1 MNSGRTMTKTNPK
14 VIARQKRVKRIRTKF
29 FGTLERPRMSVYRS
43 NRHIYAQ
50 IIDDT
55 NHTTLVAMSTLDK
68 EFTAAEIKGKSA
80 QAKKIGEMIAVR
92 AKNAGISSVV
102 FDRGGNLYH
111 GRVKALS
118 EGAREGGL
126 DF

>member
-1 MNSGRTMTKTNPK
+1 MAKTSQK
-14 VIARQKRVKRIRTKF
+14 LTARKKRIRRIRKRI
-29 FGTLERPRMSVYRS
+29 FGTAEKPRMRVFRS
-43 NRHIYAQ
+43 NKHIYVQ

-55 NHTTLVAMSTLDK
+55 RHATIVAMSTKDK
-68 EFTAAEIKGKSA
+68 EFNGEDLKGKCA
-80 QAKKIGEMIAVR
+80 QAKRVGQLVAER
-92 AKNAGISSVV
+92 ARNAGITRVV

-126 DF
+126 KF

>member
-1 MNSGRTMTKTNPK
+1 MAKTDK
-14 VIARQKRVKRIRTKF
+14 KLVARNKRVRRIRRRIT
-29 FGTLERPRMSVYRS
+29 GTSERPRLRVYRS

-55 NHTTLVAMSTLDK
+55 KGATLVAMSTLDK
-68 EFTAAEIKGKSA
+68 EFNGDELKGKCA
-80 QAKKIGEMIAVR
+80 AAKEVGKVIAER
-92 AKNAGISSVV
+92 AKNAGISKVV

-118 EGAREGGL
+118 DGAREQGL
-126 DF
+126 IF